1 MEVEQLLDQTSVF
14 VLIAPKIWMK
24 MDFSPKKGLNL
35 NKDLLRFQDDK
46 VFAFIDCETLN
57 LCLHPFHN
65 LPWQISI
72 VESIGGQIKKEHD
85 FFVDFWGDH
94 PVPISEDAKR
104 ITRFSQ
110 ERFDSLKKDPEEA
123 VREVFSI
130 LERADYI
137 GGHNLLGFDVY
148 VLRGVFKKYGLD
160 WKMMMPKIVD
170 TLALMKGVRLEA
182 KYDKNNDTLLSYQ
195 YKQINTIAG
204 RLKCS
209 LGALGKEFD
218 IDHDYDRLHDGL
230 VDLRLNLKVWNKI
243 KYMVEI

>member
-1 MEVEQLLDQTSVF
+1 
-14 VLIAPKIWMK
+14 
-24 MDFSPKKGLNL
+24 MDFFLKKGLNL

-46 VFAFIDCETLN
+46 VFSFIDCETLN

-72 VESIGGQIKKEHD
+72 IDTVGGKPIKEYD
-85 FFVDFWGDH
+85 FFPNFWGDEN
-94 PVPISEDAKR
+94 VPISDDAKR

-110 ERFDSLKKDPEEA
+110 ESFDRFKKDPESVA
-123 VREVFSI
+123 REVFSI

-137 GGHNLLGFDVY
+137 CGHNLLGFDVY

-160 WKMMMPKIVD
+160 WRMMMPKIID

-182 KYDKNNDTLLSYQ
+182 KFDKNGDSLLSYQ

-230 VDLRLNLKVWNKI
+230 VDLRLNYKVWNKI